1 MTVVPD
7 AAGRRVGGTGSAPLE
22 RPTGRPA
29 PAPEPP
35 GPPAKAKGRR
45 KDDPKPEAPKSKGAG
60 KAKDA
65 TGEEEGG
72 KKKGGK
78 KKLIIV
84 AAVVVLV
91 LGLYMV
97 KFRKHTPVYKAG
109 QPVPNGKVVSIG
121 TVTAN
126 TSDGHL
132 VQAGIDLQLTVVA
145 STKQEAADAP
155 QFTNA
160 VIGDLA
166 NYTYAQLLT
175 GAGRTTL
182 QKQLLTSFQ
191 KILGTT
197 DGAAQQIS
205 AVYFTSFILQ

>member
-7 AAGRRVGGTGSAPLE
+7 AAGRRVGGTGEGPMP
-22 RPTGRPA
+22 RPAGPRPA
-29 PAPEPP
+29 PAPEPVAGKKGARRKSDAGADP
-35 GPPAKAKGRR
+35 SKAKG
-45 KDDPKPEAPKSKGAG
+45 KAPAKGSSPP
-60 KAKDA
+60 
-65 TGEEEGG
+65 EEEG

-84 AAVVVLV
+84 VAVVVLL
-91 LGLYMV
+91 LGVYMV

-121 TVTAN
+121 TITAN

-145 STKQEAADAP
+145 DTKQEATDAP

-160 VIGDLA
+160 AIGDLA
-166 NYTYAQLLT
+166 NWTYAQLLT
-175 GAGRTTL
+175 NTGRSGL

-191 KILGTT
+191 KILGPT
-197 DGAAQQIS
+197 DGAAEEIS